1 MKPIDSMPGDPILM
15 VAEPAPETFRY
26 VKQLVDYDFL
36 LFCRREVIEVFRD
49 DLDCIV
55 RFHAEASLP
64 DSRERVYPGDGASGF

>member
-1 MKPIDSMPGDPILM
+1 MKPIDSTPGDPILM
-15 VAEPAPETFRY
+15 VAESAPETFRY

-49 DLDCIV
+49 DFYCIV

-64 DSRERVYPGDGASGF
+64 DSWERVYPGDGASGF